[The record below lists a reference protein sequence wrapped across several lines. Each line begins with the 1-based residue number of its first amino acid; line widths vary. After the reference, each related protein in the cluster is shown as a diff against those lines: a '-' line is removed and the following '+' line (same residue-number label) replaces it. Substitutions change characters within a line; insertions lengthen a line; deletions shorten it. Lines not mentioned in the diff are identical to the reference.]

1 MLLVFPKSS
10 ILLSEKSNLQGV
22 CMGRVIAVAN
32 QKGGVGKTTTAINLA
47 ASLATAEKRT
57 LLLDFDPQANA
68 TSGLGF
74 DPESLDESNM
84 YHVIMGEAKLKDVIK
99 KTELKYLDIAPA
111 GKDLVGAEPE
121 LVNEMARETRL
132 KDAIATVIN
141 NYDYILIDCAPS
153 LGILTVNAL
162 TAAHTYL
169 IPLQCE
175 YFALEGISKFLR
187 TVDLIKK
194 RLNPNLVEEGILLT
208 MFDKRNR
215 LSYEIANEIK
225 SFFKEKVFNS
235 VIPRNVRL
243 SEAPSYGKPVILYDI
258 NSSGSIS
265 YLNLTK
271 EVIENDNRFKARN

>member
-1 MLLVFPKSS
+1 
-10 ILLSEKSNLQGV
+10 
-22 CMGRVIAVAN
+22 MGRVIAVAN

-74 DPESLDESNM
+74 DPESLDEANM

-99 KTELKYLDIAPA
+99 KTELKYLDLAPA

-132 KDAIATVIN
+132 KDAIATIIN

-162 TAAHTYL
+162 TAANTYL

-194 RLNPNLVEEGILLT
+194 RLNPTLVEEGILLT

-258 NSSGSIS
+258 KSSGSIS

-271 EVIENDNRFKARN
+271 EVIENDNRFKTRN

>member
-1 MLLVFPKSS
+1 
-10 ILLSEKSNLQGV
+10 
-22 CMGRVIAVAN
+22 MGKIIAVAN
-32 QKGGVGKTTTAINLA
+32 QKGGVGKTTTAINLS
-47 ASLATAEKRT
+47 ASLAAAEKRT

-74 DPESLDESNM
+74 DPESLDEANI
-84 YHVIMGEAKLKDVIK
+84 YHVIMGEASLKDIIK
-99 KTELKYLDIAPA
+99 KTELKYLDLAPA
-111 GKDLVGAEPE
+111 GRDLVGAEPE
-121 LVNEMARETRL
+121 LVNELARETRL
-132 KDAIATVIN
+132 KDAIATISN

-162 TAAHTYL
+162 TAANTYL

-194 RLNPNLVEEGILLT
+194 RLNPSLVEEGILLT

-225 SFFKEKVFNS
+225 SYFKEKVFNS

-271 EVIENDNRFKARN
+271 EVIENDARSKTRS

>member
-1 MLLVFPKSS
+1 
-10 ILLSEKSNLQGV
+10 
-22 CMGRVIAVAN
+22 MGRVIAVAN

-47 ASLATAEKRT
+47 ASLATAERRT
-57 LLLDFDPQANA
+57 LLIDFDPQANA

-74 DPESLDESNM
+74 EADHYDSANI
-84 YHVIMGEAKLKDVIK
+84 YHVIMGEATLRDIIK
-99 KTELKYLDIAPA
+99 KTELKYLDLAPA

-121 LVNEMARETRL
+121 LVNEMAREVRL
-132 KDAIATVIN
+132 KDAVAPILSY
-141 NYDYILIDCAPS
+141 YDYIIIDCAPS
-153 LGILTVNAL
+153 LGILTLNAL
-162 TAAHTYL
+162 TAANTYL

-194 RLNPNLVEEGILLT
+194 RLNPSLVEEGILLT

-215 LSYEIANEIK
+215 LSFEIANEIK
-225 SFFKEKVFNS
+225 SYFKTKVFNS

-258 NSSGSIS
+258 NSSGAIS

-271 EVIENDNRFKARN
+271 EVMENDTKFETRRQHQQANY